1 MATRRTR
8 RNGEMNQG
16 HLKHNSPHPVVRPD
30 EKVRSSRTVRAIF
43 CNAGGLA
50 SQAFDVARGC
60 CIERCT
66 FDDGSAQIWYRD
78 LSPTIAQRSI
88 SALLRVRVPMV
99 LGRVATALHPAS
111 SSVRRVDV
119 AGYNRCPVL
128 MTSRRGPRGR
138 ETNHDTDREGEDDAN
153 SVRDQ
158 RRVMCKKC
166 RIYQCFWKLHDAK
179 TKSREFAAFLG
190 FAKQKSDARFL
201 AGAGRPA
208 PSSRACVAAAAARL
222 VRRAVPNWT
231 NGRTDR
237 RLAND
242 LSLAALPV
250 LRLLATTIADIER
263 TRSRG
268 ALLSQPSSH
277 EQS

>member
-50 SQAFDVARGC
+50 SQAFDVARGR

-128 MTSRRGPRGR
+128 MMVAPVGVGRGVERPTTTPIAR
-138 ETNHDTDREGEDDAN
+138 
-153 SVRDQ
+153 
-158 RRVMCKKC
+158 
-166 RIYQCFWKLHDAK
+166 AK
-179 TKSREFAAFLG
+179 TM
-190 FAKQKSDARFL
+190 
-201 AGAGRPA
+201 
-208 PSSRACVAAAAARL
+208 
-222 VRRAVPNWT
+222 
-231 NGRTDR
+231 RTPFEI
-237 RLAND
+237 
-242 LSLAALPV
+242 S
-250 LRLLATTIADIER
+250 
-263 TRSRG
+263 G
-268 ALLSQPSSH
+268 G
-277 EQS
+277 